1 MLEIIASRGSKRW
14 AGIQLIIT
22 KTKTK
27 QRRKMIREWPRITRK
42 IPANPSPA
50 GNNNGVKCD

>member
-14 AGIQLIIT
+14 AGIQIIIT

-27 QRRKMIREWPRITRK
+27 QRKKDKGMASDHT
-42 IPANPSPA
+42 
-50 GNNNGVKCD
+50 